1 MAGFDVDQPQ
11 QFQAEGA
18 PGTAMLG
25 PNTRLKSLGGFVATQ
40 ADTLMFSNG
49 ATGSWIVPNTRVR
62 TQGGFLISQSS
73 QGLATV
79 PTTPP
84 HPAPVLVING
94 DPKLRTM

>member
-25 PNTRLKSLGGFVATQ
+25 PNTRLKSQGGFVATQ

-49 ATGSWIVPNTRVR
+49 AVGQWIVPNTRVR
-62 TQGGFLISQSS
+62 TLGGFLVSLSG

-79 PTTPP
+79 PGAPP
-84 HPAPVLVING
+84 HPAPVLVNNG
-94 DPKLRTM
+94 DPKLKTL